1 MSHNIPHF
9 SINDDDRISN
19 ISKPSHKLNKL
30 LHKYPKGL
38 PDMNLLDKKL
48 NKHFKRHLGYYKK
61 FGMPV
66 SLGVMSKIMDSKLG
80 KKQFKGFDKE
90 LDNELEKTMTPLLET
105 HRDDLSGEG
114 LMDDIKG
121 NYGKV
126 KTNVKER
133 YENTKMKMKKHFDK
147 HGENYKKY
155 GIPIATAV
163 ALALAGTYAYTRREQ
178 PTESELR
185 MGDRMAKNFKD
196 MPMIERDEDLS
207 EEPKSTLMGFMDK
220 LYPDRQ
226 PPEANSYGDPNRDWE
241 TRLEKSQ
248 RGSKGKS
255 KMVSNVLDKLYP
267 DRQPPAPNSYGDP
280 NRDWETR
287 LEQSQRV
294 TPSGKSYSDSNE
306 TRLGKSLRLNAE
318 KRVLEREKTEEDF
331 LINNIKNI
339 NSYGDPNRDWET
351 KLEQSQRGKSKRGS
365 KGKSSI
371 VTSVLNKLY
380 PDSQIPAPNS
390 YGDPNR
396 DWESRLEKS
405 QRLNSGKSYNDP
417 NRDWESR
424 LEKSQRLN
432 SEKPK
437 GNLGSTMGKIYDKV
451 EEKSL
456 KALDYLYNLD
466 PQKDIDDIK
475 RRYGSVETAER
486 IQNQTANS
494 LLYDSFDAHGQLTP
508 FGRLVD
514 ETKTLENMSQFN
526 SIAPPILRR
535 QELNRLYSN
544 RDARDRGADI
554 FFQEDASGE
563 FIPVRRTEDG
573 FNYDT
578 RLGVKPDLS
587 GFEDDTELDDTIDM
601 LDNMVAPVTSDL
613 RQELETT
620 EQRLRDL
627 SNEQMERPLLLSLD
641 DIRGIEDLERER
653 IVMDIVEM
661 TPIPIAQMNQ
671 TELQGLT
678 SGEYVIPLSQEQLS
692 DETERGRALEDFYR
706 QQASNHNQS
715 LPADDISRAS
725 PQRLLLEDSDTHNKR
740 VTNEFY
746 SNIDGTSNTI
756 RDLKI
761 RLQNETN
768 EEKKSLLNQA
778 IKLASTR
785 EYKETMESDDFMGE
799 IGQRG
804 KLFGRHVTSTQPL
817 TKIDLGRIK
826 TSSGGDRRAIMKTQS
841 EDPTGRR
848 SSALSDLM
856 GREIK
861 MGKMKKVGVKQLRE
875 GNQLGSNFVSTRE
888 RPIESLP
895 PITEEQKTSIGQ
907 SVINMFGGKKGK
919 GSKGGSKK

>member
-19 ISKPSHKLNKL
+19 ISKPSYKLNKL
-30 LHKYPKGL
+30 LHQYPKGL
-38 PDMNLLDKKL
+38 PDMNLLDKRL

-90 LDNELEKTMTPLLET
+90 LDDELEKTMTPLLET

-163 ALALAGTYAYTRREQ
+163 ALALAGTYAYTRKEHQ
-178 PTESELR
+178 PTEGELR
-185 MGDRMAKNFKD
+185 MGERMANSFKD
-196 MPMIERDEDLS
+196 MPLIERDVDLS
-207 EEPKSTLMGFMDK
+207 EEPKSNFMSFMDK

-226 PPEANSYGDPNRDWE
+226 SPEPNSYGDPNRDWE
-241 TRLEKSQ
+241 TRLEKLQ
-248 RGSKGKS
+248 RG
-255 KMVSNVLDKLYP
+255 NKLYT
-267 DRQPPAPNSYGDP
+267 DTN
-280 NRDWETR
+280 ETR
-287 LEQSQRV
+287 LEK
-294 TPSGKSYSDSNE
+294 T
-306 TRLGKSLRLNAE
+306 LRLNAD

-331 LINNIKNI
+331 NINNILKI
-339 NSYGDPNRDWET
+339 NSYDDPNRDWET
-351 KLEQSQRGKSKRGS
+351 RLEKSQRGKSKRGS

-380 PDSQIPAPNS
+380 PDSQIPTN
-390 YGDPNR
+390 
-396 DWESRLEKS
+396 
-405 QRLNSGKSYNDP
+405 SYNDP

-432 SEKPK
+432 REKPI

-451 EEKSL
+451 EDKSL
-456 KALDYLYNLD
+456 KALDYLYNMD

-486 IQNQTANS
+486 IQNQPASS
-494 LLYDSFDAHGQLTP
+494 LVYDSFDANGQLTP

-526 SIAPPILRR
+526 NIAPPILRR

-554 FFQEDASGE
+554 FFQEDANGE

-578 RLGVKPDLS
+578 RLGIKKSTPIDLS
-587 GFEDDTELDDTIDM
+587 EFEDDTELDDTIDM

-613 RQELETT
+613 RQELENTT
-620 EQRLRDL
+620 QRLQELENNTQRLINL

-641 DIRGIEDLERER
+641 DIRGIEELERER
-653 IVMDIVEM
+653 IVMEIVEM

-671 TELQGLT
+671 TELQGLI
-678 SGEYVIPLSQEQLS
+678 SGEYVIPLSQDQLS
-692 DETERGRALEDFYR
+692 DETERARALEDYHR
-706 QQASNHNQS
+706 QRASNHYQS
-715 LPADDISRAS
+715 LPADDVSRAS
-725 PQRLLLEDSDTHNKR
+725 PQRLLLDSVSKEERDQID
-740 VTNEFY
+740 FY
-746 SNIDGTSNTI
+746 KQIDGTTKTI

-768 EEKKSLLNQA
+768 AEQKSLLNEA
-778 IKLASTR
+778 IKLASTKQ
-785 EYKETMESDDFMGE
+785 YKGIMKSDDFMSE
-799 IGQRG
+799 MGQRG
-804 KLFGRHVTSTQPL
+804 KLFGRHVTSTLPL
-817 TKIDLGRIK
+817 SQGDLGRIK
-826 TSSGGDRRAIMKTQS
+826 TSSGGDRRAIMRAQN
-841 EDPTGRR
+841 EDKATGRR
-848 SSALSDLM
+848 SNALSDLI

-861 MGKMKKVGVKQLRE
+861 MGKSKKVGVKQLRE
-875 GNQLGSNFVSTRE
+875 GNQLGSNFVSIRE
-888 RPIESLP
+888 RPIERLP
-895 PITEEQKTSIGQ
+895 PITEEEKISIGQ